1 MKKKINF
8 TTWFQEMMG
17 KSNFLMRYS
26 LFRKILPFIFPQ
38 ESDAVA
44 VMAVGPDDKDSGK
57 YHLLINKRAIENN
70 DEYRSCFCGLLL
82 HEILHVML
90 GHCDSRYR
98 RLDVVARNLAADL
111 TVNELIKDPL
121 PKEGIFLQEYQTI
134 IPGLERYQSTM
145 ERYEIISKWYN
156 HNARLLPPAI
166 SEKLDEIT
174 RVDDIISSL
183 EKSGKSL
190 LNILKDLL
198 NKINLPDEE
207 NNIIADELRKKR
219 SINTETQVEEY
230 KIDDRSSL
238 HHNYCYELKH
248 YLTSSIKK
256 SYLAPTL
263 KRPNRRFP
271 DMVGI
276 IPGKKYLTRNHSLL
290 VGIDTSGS
298 MTESEFAMIEQELQW
313 MQKTTKDITIVECDS
328 AIRRTYEF
336 EGTLSSVYG
345 RGDTNL
351 KDIFLY
357 KDKKKKHDPIIVIF
371 TDGFIEKLENKK
383 IKYETIWVLTKCN
396 GLQALDAACSFG
408 KRIILADALDEEK
421 YLFWRNV

>member
-1 MKKKINF
+1 ML
-8 TTWFQEMMG
+8 M
-17 KSNFLMRYS
+17 KSNFLKRYS
-26 LFRKILPFIFPQ
+26 LFREILPFIFPQ

-44 VMAVGPDDKDSGK
+44 VMAVGPEEKESGK

-70 DEYRSCFCGLLL
+70 DEYRNCFCGLLL

-90 GHCDSRYR
+90 GHCDLRYR
-98 RLDVVARNLAADL
+98 RLDVVVRNLAADL

-121 PKEGIFLQEYQTI
+121 PKEGIFLQEYQKI
-134 IPGLERYQSTM
+134 IPGLERYQSTI
-145 ERYEIISKWYN
+145 ERYEIISKWYK

-166 SEKLDEIT
+166 AEKLEEIT
-174 RVDDIISSL
+174 RSDEIISAL
-183 EKSGKSL
+183 GKSEESL
-190 LNILKDLL
+190 LKILKDVI
-198 NKINLPDEE
+198 NKINLPNEE
-207 NNIIADELRKKR
+207 KGIIEDDLRKKR
-219 SINTETQVEEY
+219 SINSESQVEEY
-230 KIDDRSSL
+230 RINDRSSL

-256 SYLAPTL
+256 SYLTTTL

-276 IPGKKYLTRNHSLL
+276 IPGKKYMSRNYHLL

-298 MTESEFAMIEQELQW
+298 MTENEFAMIERELQW
-313 MQKTTKDITIVECDS
+313 MQNVTKNITIVECDS
-328 AIRRTYEF
+328 AIRRTYDF

-345 RGDTNL
+345 RGNTNL
-351 KDIFLY
+351 EDIFSY
-357 KDKKKKHDPIIVIF
+357 KDKNKKHDPIIVIF

-383 IKYETIWVLTKCN
+383 INYETIWVLTKRI

-408 KRIILADALDEEK
+408 KRIILPDALLDEEK
-421 YLFWRNV
+421 YVFWRNV